1 MIQMRKMIKW
11 NKFHGIRIRLMLAF
25 SFSIILIIIFGI
37 VSYHKASS
45 VIIDNYEKSTT
56 NTLNAIS
63 DYLELGLKFVT
74 ERSTELLLSDKMD
87 KYYNRNNEEDSV
99 DDVMVLK
106 AMKEE
111 IAIAQGANSF
121 MSDIYVLGKKG
132 QSISSSNA
140 LPEDIYTAFTES
152 EEALRLDNASG
163 NNYWIG
169 EHKILDQKMNTTRD
183 TYATSI
189 IRKMSYENAY
199 IIINISADQIRQ
211 SLLSIDCG
219 EGSILGFVTGD
230 GRETLSSIDQE
241 RTFIDLPYYQKSAVS
256 EEASGY
262 SYEVY
267 DNEKYL
273 YLYSKV
279 GNTGAMICAL
289 VPERTII
296 AQVDSLKTLSL
307 LFASMACIMAFSIG
321 TWIAR
326 GIGIAIS
333 KITAS
338 ISEAAKGDL
347 TVNFETKRKDEFKVL
362 SVGLIEMV
370 KGMSSLIGKVAEVSD
385 KVNASAEILSA
396 HSEDILGAT
405 KSISFTIDEVEKGI
419 VDQAEETEKCLE
431 QMHHLSDQIN
441 GVYENTFDIEKIAGD
456 TKNIVRGGMG
466 IIEDLNE
473 KANATTEITQV
484 VISDI
489 EKLEAQLRS
498 IGDFTILINEIA
510 EQTNLLALNASIE
523 AARAGEYGRG
533 FSVVA
538 EEIRKLADQSVKAVD
553 KMQGTIT
560 EIQYKTQGTIASAK
574 QSETIVQLQSKA
586 LRNTIT
592 VFDEIN
598 SHVSKLTENLYH
610 ISNGIKSIENAK
622 EETLGSISNI
632 ATVSQQT
639 AAASEEV
646 SATTNNEIG
655 SVEKLSQ
662 SALELANDAKALM
675 EAIQIFTIK

>member
-1 MIQMRKMIKW
+1 
-11 NKFHGIRIRLMLAF
+11 
-25 SFSIILIIIFGI
+25 
-37 VSYHKASS
+37 
-45 VIIDNYEKSTT
+45 
-56 NTLNAIS
+56 
-63 DYLELGLKFVT
+63 
-74 ERSTELLLSDKMD
+74 
-87 KYYNRNNEEDSV
+87 
-99 DDVMVLK
+99 
-106 AMKEE
+106 
-111 IAIAQGANSF
+111 
-121 MSDIYVLGKKG
+121 
-132 QSISSSNA
+132 
-140 LPEDIYTAFTES
+140 
-152 EEALRLDNASG
+152 
-163 NNYWIG
+163 
-169 EHKILDQKMNTTRD
+169 
-183 TYATSI
+183 
-189 IRKMSYENAY
+189 
-199 IIINISADQIRQ
+199 
-211 SLLSIDCG
+211 
-219 EGSILGFVTGD
+219 
-230 GRETLSSIDQE
+230 
-241 RTFIDLPYYQKSAVS
+241 
-256 EEASGY
+256 
-262 SYEVY
+262 
-267 DNEKYL
+267 
-273 YLYSKV
+273 
-279 GNTGAMICAL
+279 
-289 VPERTII
+289 
-296 AQVDSLKTLSL
+296 
-307 LFASMACIMAFSIG
+307 MAFSIG